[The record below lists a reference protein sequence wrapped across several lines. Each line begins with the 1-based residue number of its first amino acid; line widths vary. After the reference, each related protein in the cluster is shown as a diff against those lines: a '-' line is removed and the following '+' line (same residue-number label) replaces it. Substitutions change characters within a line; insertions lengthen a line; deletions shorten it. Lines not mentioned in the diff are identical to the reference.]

1 MPDVNDRQEL
11 EAVVRGIAS
20 AGKAL
25 KLYPPTS
32 PIPRQSVDSATAAL
46 SAFLGIHPVLSLSV
60 ARQGFGWC
68 GQELG
73 IGMVGV
79 SDLADALRDHGVA
92 EVDFLPGAS
101 TSDLMS
107 FLDVV
112 SKDPKAVR
120 EAGGFAA
127 LLSAAG
133 IESVRAVDVALTVLD
148 LSALPE
154 DGVDDAFLQ
163 ELANDAEKLAAWMA
177 AATAGDPRVFGE
189 GLIEIANSAG
199 PDGIARMLEALATAF
214 MRQASESRDVLL
226 SLSFSEGP
234 LREIA
239 GGMFGNL
246 ADTQLAE
253 SLADG
258 LFGAN
263 MLSLSNALT
272 GLPLESRLAE
282 VKAQVQAM
290 LKNGGHADKELTF
303 LEHMVEVRRKP
314 DPELSLVDAEPLYR
328 KVALASAIPAEE
340 VARLRAETTG
350 ARSAADR
357 AGVSTMLALLDQ
369 QRDFDLY
376 CRGLNGLAAMVPRL
390 IQDGEIDIAHRV
402 LNELT
407 MREARA
413 VQPWPELT
421 DQLRAAIVT
430 AVSQQ
435 AMAALLRAV
444 TADPSTLTAAR
455 EIARVA
461 GDAAGPAI
469 IAEAITN
476 QGEGLKAAEDI
487 LGRRVIDLLAAQL
500 PRAQWFQIAAVI
512 ARLVSETDPRAQQ
525 AIMAAAQRADEQSR
539 REVASGLAQGTSPW
553 SARLLAEMTADS
565 SAEVAIAAVRA
576 LGRTT
581 APGAAGHL
589 ALRLEKLDVD
599 NKDFLLCREMIEA
612 LARTADPDADR
623 VLERLVGRRTLIKRG
638 HFSEVQ
644 DLARQA
650 VNARLSRG
658 GVR

>member
-46 SAFLGIHPVLSLSV
+46 TAFLGAHPVLSLTV

-92 EVDFLPGAS
+92 EIDFMPGAS
-101 TSDLMS
+101 STDLMS
-107 FLDVV
+107 FLDMV

-163 ELANDAEKLAAWMA
+163 ELATDAEKLAAWMA

-199 PDGIARMLEALATAF
+199 PDGLARMLEALATAF
-214 MRQASESRDVLL
+214 MRQTSDSRDVLL
-226 SLSFSEGP
+226 GLSFSEGP

-303 LEHMVEVRRKP
+303 LEHMVEVRRQP

-328 KVALASAIPAEE
+328 KVAQASAIPAEE
-340 VARLRAETTG
+340 VAKLRAETTG

-421 DQLRAAIVT
+421 DQLRAAITT
-430 AVSQQ
+430 AVSQH

-444 TADPSTLTAAR
+444 TSDPSTLTAAR

-500 PRAQWFQIAAVI
+500 PHAQWFQIAPVI

-525 AIMAAAQRADEQSR
+525 AVMAAAQRTDEQSR
-539 REVASGLAQGTSPW
+539 REVAAGLAQGSSPW
-553 SARLLAEMTADS
+553 SARMLAELTTDS
-565 SAEVAIAAVRA
+565 STEVAIAAVRA
-576 LGRTT
+576 LGKTS
-581 APGAAGHL
+581 APGVAGHL
-589 ALRLEKLDVD
+589 GLRLERLDID

-612 LARTADPDADR
+612 LARTVDPDADR
-623 VLERLVGRRTLIKRG
+623 VLERLAGRKAIIKRG
-638 HFSEVQ
+638 HFAEVQ

-650 VNARLSRG
+650 ISARLNRS